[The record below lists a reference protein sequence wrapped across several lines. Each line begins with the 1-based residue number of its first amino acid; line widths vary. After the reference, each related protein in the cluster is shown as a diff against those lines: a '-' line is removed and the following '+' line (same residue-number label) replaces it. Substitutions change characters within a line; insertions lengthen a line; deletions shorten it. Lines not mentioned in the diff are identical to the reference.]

1 MDTMAETTIT
11 LAEVERD
18 LPRVLRSVPPNESV
32 TVVDENGVPI
42 ARFVP
47 LQEEATEAEKQQDI
61 QGWLERMEAFA
72 KQVDKAWKG
81 DERAVE
87 TLSRMRR

>member
-18 LPRVLRSVPPNESV
+18 LRRVLRSVPPNESV
-32 TVVDENGVPI
+32 TVVDENGVP

-72 KQVDKAWKG
+72 EQVDKAWKG